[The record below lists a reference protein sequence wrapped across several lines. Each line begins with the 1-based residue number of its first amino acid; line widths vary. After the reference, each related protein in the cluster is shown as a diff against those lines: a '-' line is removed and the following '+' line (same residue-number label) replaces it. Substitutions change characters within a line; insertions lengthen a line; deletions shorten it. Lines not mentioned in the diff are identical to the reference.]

1 MSLRLTA
8 RSPVINAG
16 IQKKKYELGITTLVT
31 SVEEIHDI
39 TEIFKSLEGLGIL
52 LKSITQT
59 IKNETKTQRT

>member
-39 TEIFKSLEGLGIL
+39 TEIFKFLEGLEIL
-52 LKSITQT
+52 LKSVTQT

>member
-1 MSLRLTA
+1 MPLRLTA

-16 IQKKKYELGITTLVT
+16 IQKKKYGLGITTIVT

-39 TEIFKSLEGLGIL
+39 TEIFKSLEGLEIL
-52 LKSITQT
+52 LKSVTQT

>member
-39 TEIFKSLEGLGIL
+39 TEIFKSLEGLEIL
-52 LKSITQT
+52 LKSVTQT